1 VLPRTVEQLRCRFV
15 LPRTVEQRKGN
26 RFPAMLPRT
35 VQQRTGRGGFPRKT
49 APEDFAFAPLRN
61 VFAERL
67 KLVPVVLGTNH
78 NTPCSWRFF
87 ARVFFSLFLVND
99 GASPGSD
106 CQPAGHDW
114 KSVRISLCSLSST
127 VTHGTSFLQEDEEVH
142 GEVHGEV
149 EVVSAHKSKPLNS
162 QQVLSDS
169 LALESCHRLSSIACR
184 ETRKVRASVSKRN
197 TCRNTSW
204 QSIINS
210 TTFIETKDPV
220 HSRSQVVNPFLR

>member
-1 VLPRTVEQLRCRFV
+1 
-15 LPRTVEQRKGN
+15 
-26 RFPAMLPRT
+26 
-35 VQQRTGRGGFPRKT
+35 
-49 APEDFAFAPLRN
+49 
-61 VFAERL
+61 
-67 KLVPVVLGTNH
+67 
-78 NTPCSWRFF
+78 
-87 ARVFFSLFLVND
+87 
-99 GASPGSD
+99 
-106 CQPAGHDW
+106 
-114 KSVRISLCSLSST
+114 
-127 VTHGTSFLQEDEEVH
+127 VH

-169 LALESCHRLSSIACR
+169 LALESCHRLNSLACR

-210 TTFIETKDPV
+210 TTFIETQDPV